1 MRCGEVERE
10 LWGGEAHTTNNRMEL
25 TAAIEGLRALKR
37 PCQVTLVT
45 DSQYVMQGIQSWM
58 ANWKKKGWKTSTGK
72 PVANQDLW
80 EALDAALS
88 VHQVRWEW
96 VRGHD
101 GHPENERADALANRG
116 ADQGSWKEKGEG

>member
-1 MRCGEVERE
+1 
-10 LWGGEAHTTNNRMEL
+10 MEL